1 MLLLWICLC
10 LAVSAA
16 RAQNDR
22 RPHIVQIMVDDFGW
36 AEVGYHN
43 WEAKLANQ
51 VATPNI
57 DALVAEGLELDR
69 FYTEKIWYALFIH
82 TGSWPC
88 IASTPTN
95 KPSHTPRRTLNTP
108 SALRRGQRSCQGA
121 SASMLTPRT

>member
-1 MLLLWICLC
+1 MRKISVEEVSSEMNGLMLLLWICLC
-10 LAVSAA
+10 LAASAA
-16 RAQNDR
+16 RDQNGR

-69 FYTEKIWYALFIH
+69 FYTEKIWYALTAR
-82 TGSWPC
+82 TGSRPR
-88 IASTPTN
+88 IA
-95 KPSHTPRRTLNTP
+95 KTL
-108 SALRRGQRSCQGA
+108 
-121 SASMLTPRT
+121 